1 MLPFKSRKDLTK
13 YEKTALMCYRDLEYP
28 QHTWSYKLR
37 NNRPNTDCD
46 IINGYLRGTIA
57 KTKFKV
63 KELRAL
69 KSLIRA
75 ITRAINKSIVSSN
88 FTVYKGVSYFPEL
101 KNYIKNK
108 RVVDKAFNSF
118 TTSSKKAL
126 EYSGKNKNGES
137 IIFALQLN
145 KGDKAVFIDNKEKE
159 WLIQKHSCYQV
170 MEIRHLK
177 KSKIWGK
184 AIIYY
189 LKLIIR

>member
-75 ITRAINKSIVSSN
+75 ITRAINKSVVRRK

-101 KNYIKNK
+101 KKYI
-108 RVVDKAFNSF
+108 VDNVIIDEAFNSF
-118 TTSSKKAL
+118 STSEDKAFEYSKKNR
-126 EYSGKNKNGES
+126 KGEK
-137 IIFALQLN
+137 IIFALELK
-145 KGDKAVFIDNKEKE
+145 KGDKAIYIDNIEKE
-159 WLIQKHSCYQV
+159 WLIQRGSHYTVMDVKHYSKY
-170 MEIRHLK
+170 
-177 KSKIWGK
+177 KSWGK
-184 AIIYY
+184 AIFYY
-189 LKLIIR
+189 LRLT

>member
-1 MLPFKSRKDLTK
+1 MLPFKSRKDLTD
-13 YEKTALMCYRDLEYP
+13 YEKTALKCYRDLEYP

-46 IINGYLRGTIA
+46 IINGFLRGTIA

-63 KELRAL
+63 KELRVL

-101 KNYIKNK
+101 KKYIVNYS
-108 RVVDKAFNSF
+108 VVDMAFNSF
-118 TTSSKKAL
+118 TTSEKKAL
-126 EYSGKNKNGES
+126 EYSKKNQNGEK
-137 IIFALQLN
+137 IIFALDLK
-145 KGDKAVFIDNKEKE
+145 KGDKAIYIDNKEKE
-159 WLIQKHSCYQV
+159 WLIQKKSRYIVTRISHF
-170 MEIRHLK
+170 K
-177 KSKIWGK
+177 NSKIWGK

-189 LKLIIR
+189 LRLT

>member
-1 MLPFKSRKDLTK
+1 MLSFKSRKDLTK

-101 KNYIKNK
+101 KNLIEGKIFI
-108 RVVDKAFNSF
+108 DKGFNSF
-118 TTSSKKAL
+118 TTSTEKAK
-126 EYSGKNKNGES
+126 EYSGKNAKGEK
-137 IIFALQLN
+137 IIFTLDLK
-145 KGDKAVFIDNKEKE
+145 KGDNALYIDNKEKE
-159 WLIQKHSCYQV
+159 WLIQKNCHYRV
-170 MEIRHLK
+170 IRIIRYVN
-177 KSKIWGK
+177 SKLWGN

-189 LKLIIR
+189 LKLI